1 VIETTLNGL
10 VEGRA
15 TGLTVALV
23 VVDWPTVLLSNAIDL
38 HQTVGLPI
46 EEMTAATREETK
58 WIPTFHLQVLEP
70 IEIEV
75 DHLEVTAGGHVVQ

>member
-1 VIETTLNGL
+1 MTLNGL

-15 TGLTVALV
+15 TGLTVAPL

-38 HQTVGLPI
+38 PQTVGLLI
-46 EEMTAATREETK
+46 EEMTVATRDETRL
-58 WIPTFHLQVLEP
+58 IPTFHLRNLEP

-75 DHLEVTAGGHVVQ
+75 DHLEVTAGGHALL